1 MPETL
6 LRLHFLSLLL
16 LCSCAFL
23 SSSSTIDVDDVVVG
37 LVACR
42 SRQIEAFT
50 QFTNEFDTR
59 WCNHSDYSNGV
70 WCNHSD
76 NSTGAV
82 TKIQL
87 TACLSGTLKPN
98 SSLFGFHQLRHLDL
112 SNNNFI
118 SSTLP
123 SKFGNLNRLENKL
136 IGSFPLISNLT
147 KLSVLSLSQNLFAGA
162 IPSSI
167 FTMPS
172 LFYLNVNDNHLTG
185 PHEVPDSS
193 TSSSLEFL
201 NLGKNQFE
209 GKILEPISKL
219 INLKRLDLSFLN
231 ISYPIDLRL
240 LSSLKS
246 LLDLYLSGNSLL
258 ATSLSADSDIPPNL
272 ETLVMSYCDLNE
284 FPNILKTLNNLR
296 SLSISSNRIK
306 GKVPEWLWTLPRLST
321 VLLGNNYF
329 NGFQGTRKVLVDSS
343 VQMLDIQSNHFEG
356 EIPLPPL
363 SLNAFYARN
372 NTFTGNIPLSFCN
385 RISLTVLDLSY
396 NNFTGPI
403 PQCLNDFKEACHSAS
418 RRSAPRGGR
427 GSSASSSRPSG
438 SSHEQN
444 SVPAPAPY
452 VPAPYVPA
460 PAAQE
465 DPGVMSVQQ
474 LVQQPGREHLP
485 VLHPNPRPGYTTWFD
500 KSSNGISR
508 SINNMMY
515 STLHTGYLKWCVIPR
530 EDRELWFRQ
539 FAVTLQFF

>member
-193 TSSSLEFL
+193 TSSSLES
-201 NLGKNQFE
+201 E
-209 GKILEPISKL
+209 EE
-219 INLKRLDLSFLN
+219 R
-231 ISYPIDLRL
+231 
-240 LSSLKS
+240 
-246 LLDLYLSGNSLL
+246 
-258 ATSLSADSDIPPNL
+258 
-272 ETLVMSYCDLNE
+272 
-284 FPNILKTLNNLR
+284 
-296 SLSISSNRIK
+296 
-306 GKVPEWLWTLPRLST
+306 
-321 VLLGNNYF
+321 
-329 NGFQGTRKVLVDSS
+329 
-343 VQMLDIQSNHFEG
+343 
-356 EIPLPPL
+356 
-363 SLNAFYARN
+363 
-372 NTFTGNIPLSFCN
+372 
-385 RISLTVLDLSY
+385 
-396 NNFTGPI
+396 
-403 PQCLNDFKEACHSAS
+403 HSAS
-418 RRSAPRGGR
+418 RSAPRGGR
-427 GSSASSSRPSG
+427 GSSASSSRLSG

-444 SVPAPAPY
+444 SVPAYVPAPAPA
-452 VPAPYVPA
+452 PAPYVPA

-474 LVQQPGREHLP
+474 LVQQPGRVHLP
-485 VLHPNPRPGYTTWFD
+485 VLHPNPRPGHTTWFD
-500 KSSNGISR
+500 KLSNGISR

-515 STLHTGYLKWCVIPR
+515 SMLHTGYSKWSVIPR

-539 FAVTLQFF
+539 FAQEFT

>member
-16 LCSCAFL
+16 LSSCAFL

-37 LVACR
+37 LVACLP
-42 SRQIEAFT
+42 RQIEAFT

-59 WCNHSDYSNGV
+59 SCNHSDYSNNGA
-70 WCNHSD
+70 WCD

-82 TKIQL
+82 TKIHL
-87 TACLSGTLKPN
+87 TGCLSGTLKPN
-98 SSLFGFHQLRHLDL
+98 SSLFGFQQLRHLVL

-123 SKFGNLNRLENKL
+123 SKFGNLNRLEVLILSSNGLLGEVPSSISNLSQLSILKLSKNKL

-147 KLSVLSLSQNLFAGA
+147 KLSVLSLSQNLFTGT

-272 ETLVMSYCDLNE
+272 ETLDMSDCDLTEIN
-284 FPNILKTLNNLR
+284 
-296 SLSISSNRIK
+296 
-306 GKVPEWLWTLPRLST
+306 GKIPKWLWSLPRLSM
-321 VLLGNNYF
+321 VLLSNNFF
-329 NGFQGTRKVLVDSS
+329 NGFQGPRNLLVDSS
-343 VQMLDIQSNHFEG
+343 VQMLDMGFNHFEG

-363 SLNAFYARN
+363 SINTFYARN
-372 NTFTGNIPLSFCN
+372 NTFTGDIPLSFCN
-385 RISLTVLDLSY
+385 RTSLTVLDLSY

-403 PQCLNDFKEACHSAS
+403 PQCLNDFMIVKLRKNNLEGSLPDRFNVGTS
-418 RRSAPRGGR
+418 LRTIDVGENRLTGKLPRSFLNC
-427 GSSASSSRPSG
+427 SSLKFSSVDHNVELEGCGNRVWAWSVAWIGNST
-438 SSHEQN
+438 SHCFIQARVAHQDN
-444 SVPAPAPY
+444 VPVKAHKPL
-452 VPAPYVPA
+452 VFF
-460 PAAQE
+460 QFSLNLR
-465 DPGVMSVQQ
+465 MSV
-474 LVQQPGREHLP
+474 
-485 VLHPNPRPGYTTWFD
+485 
-500 KSSNGISR
+500 KSL
-508 SINNMMY
+508 MV
-515 STLHTGYLKWCVIPR
+515 W
-530 EDRELWFRQ
+530 
-539 FAVTLQFF
+539 

>member
-42 SRQIEAFT
+42 SRQFEAFT

-70 WCNHSD
+70 WCD

-98 SSLFGFHQLRHLDL
+98 SSLFGYHQLRHLDL

-123 SKFGNLNRLENKL
+123 SKFGNLNRLEVL
-136 IGSFPLISNLT
+136 ILSSNGLLGQVPSSINY
-147 KLSVLSLSQNLFAGA
+147 LSHNLFTGT

-185 PHEVPDSS
+185 PHEVPNSS
-193 TSSSLEFL
+193 TSS
-201 NLGKNQFE
+201 
-209 GKILEPISKL
+209 
-219 INLKRLDLSFLN
+219 
-231 ISYPIDLRL
+231 L
-240 LSSLKS
+240 LSYLKS

-272 ETLVMSYCDLNE
+272 ETLDMSDCDLTEIN
-284 FPNILKTLNNLR
+284 
-296 SLSISSNRIK
+296 
-306 GKVPEWLWTLPRLST
+306 GKIPKWLWSLPRLSM
-321 VLLGNNYF
+321 VLLSNNFF
-329 NGFQGTRKVLVDSS
+329 NGFQGPRNLLVDSS
-343 VQMLDIQSNHFEG
+343 VQMLDMGFNHFEG

-363 SLNAFYARN
+363 SINTFYARN
-372 NTFTGNIPLSFCN
+372 NTFTGDIPLSFCN
-385 RISLTVLDLSY
+385 RTSLTVLDLSY

-403 PQCLNDFKEACHSAS
+403 PQCLNDFMIVKLRKNNLEGSLPDRFNVGTS
-418 RRSAPRGGR
+418 LRTIDVGENRLTGKLPRSFLNCSSLKFSSVDHNIGGGR
-427 GSSASSSRPSG
+427 SVELGGCGNRVWAWSVAWIDNSTSHCFIQARVAHQDNVPSLM
-438 SSHEQN
+438 
-444 SVPAPAPY
+444 V
-452 VPAPYVPA
+452 
-460 PAAQE
+460 
-465 DPGVMSVQQ
+465 
-474 LVQQPGREHLP
+474 
-485 VLHPNPRPGYTTWFD
+485 W
-500 KSSNGISR
+500 
-508 SINNMMY
+508 
-515 STLHTGYLKWCVIPR
+515 W
-530 EDRELWFRQ
+530 
-539 FAVTLQFF
+539 